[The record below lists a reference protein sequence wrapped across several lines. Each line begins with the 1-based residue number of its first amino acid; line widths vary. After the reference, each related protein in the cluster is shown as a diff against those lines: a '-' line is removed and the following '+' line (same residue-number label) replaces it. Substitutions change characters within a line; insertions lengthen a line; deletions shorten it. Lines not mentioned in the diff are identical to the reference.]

1 MFLKYNYLN
10 LRKTVLFMLFF
21 LKIFVAVAIA
31 LFLIVIVCIAM
42 QKHDESEN
50 EVECVDDGEMDQD
63 DSQQSVFD
71 GYVTSKRILTDNEAY
86 NLKRLIENLPEGVL
100 LCPQVNFCAFIKCD
114 KMSIRNRFNR
124 KFCDYLIVDYDYN
137 PLLIVEADDDSH
149 TSKKVRL
156 RDLQRDEIA
165 AAAGI
170 PTLRITNKTP
180 TEDLGYLIKTH
191 IQKAA

>member
-10 LRKTVLFMLFF
+10 LRITVLFMLFF
-21 LKIFVAVAIA
+21 LKILVAVAIA
-31 LFLIVIVCIAM
+31 LFLVVLIFIAL
-42 QKHDESEN
+42 QKHDETEN
-50 EVECVDDGEMDQD
+50 VVEFAD
-63 DSQQSVFD
+63 DSEKDEVDPQLSDFD

-86 NLKRLIENLPEGVL
+86 NMKRLLDNLPDGVL

-124 KFCDYLIVDYDYN
+124 KFCDYLIVDFDYN

-180 TEDLGYLIKTH
+180 TEDLCQLIKTH
-191 IQKAA
+191 ILKAA

>member
-1 MFLKYNYLN
+1 
-10 LRKTVLFMLFF
+10 MLFF
-21 LKIFVAVAIA
+21 LKIVFAVAIA
-31 LFLIVIVCIAM
+31 LFLIVLTFFVLKK
-42 QKHDESEN
+42 QDETAETVEFRNDSE
-50 EVECVDDGEMDQD
+50 DDEIENPVSD
-63 DSQQSVFD
+63 FD
-71 GYVTSKRILTDNEAY
+71 GYVTSKKILTDNEAY
-86 NLKRLIENLPEGVL
+86 NLKRLLDNLPEGVI

-124 KFCDYLIVDYDYN
+124 KFCDYLIVDSDYN

-180 TEDLGYLIKTH
+180 SEDLGHLIKSH